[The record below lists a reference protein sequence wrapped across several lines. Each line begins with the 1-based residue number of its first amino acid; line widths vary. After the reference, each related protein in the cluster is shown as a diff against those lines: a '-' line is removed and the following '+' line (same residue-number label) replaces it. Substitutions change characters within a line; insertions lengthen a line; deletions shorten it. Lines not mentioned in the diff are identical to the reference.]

1 MTFDEQLRRAFE
13 TLTERLHD
21 GIRREVQVAVD
32 EALVAAPVRPTA
44 DIPAGQRLLDAVRSL
59 DRARS
64 LSETLDTLA
73 NCAARETHRA
83 AVLTVHGG
91 RVHGWRFIGFGSLDQ
106 KPSVDLSLDDA
117 GIIRNAV
124 RANAVTSGRQAPAF
138 AELPEGAPCVV
149 LPLALAGEV
158 VAVLYADEGPSQSES
173 PIPNAAALEI
183 LTRYATRGIEA
194 LTAFKVARSLAA
206 TASAPEATRPAADKD
221 EHAAADEDEHAAA
234 DEDKHAAADEDK
246 HAAADEDEHVAAR
259 RYARLLVSE
268 IKLYYEDSVV
278 AGCRERDLSTRLGGE
293 IARARMLYEQRV
305 PAQVRQRATYFD
317 DELVRTLANGD
328 TSLLELRS

>member
-32 EALVAAPVRPTA
+32 EALVAGPVRPTA
-44 DIPAGQRLLDAVRSL
+44 EIPAGQRLLDAVRSL

-64 LSETLDTLA
+64 LTETLDTLA
-73 NCAARETHRA
+73 SCAARETHRA

-106 KPSVDLSLDDA
+106 KPSVDLSFDDA

-124 RANAVTSGRQAPAF
+124 RANAVTSGHQAPSF

-149 LPLALAGEV
+149 LPLAMAGEV

-183 LTRYATRGIEA
+183 LTRHATRGIEA
-194 LTAFKVARSLAA
+194 LTAFKVARSLTAA
-206 TASAPEATRPAADKD
+206 ASAPEGPRPAADKD
-221 EHAAADEDEHAAA
+221 EHAAADENEHAAA
-234 DEDKHAAADEDK
+234 QEDE

-268 IKLYYEDSVV
+268 IKLYHEDSVV

-293 IARARMLYEQRV
+293 IARARVLYEQRV
-305 PAQVRQRATYFD
+305 PAQVRQRAAYFD

-328 TSLLELRS
+328 TSLLELRP